1 MAIVISITWILE
13 NRFFKLDM
21 KILVCHNFFFNTI
34 CLKESI
40 SKSLNLGTGTYDFE
54 QYSRWPK
61 LLRVMRL

>member
-1 MAIVISITWILE
+1 MAIVISMDFG

-21 KILVCHNFFFNTI
+21 KIRVCHNFFFNTI

-54 QYSRWPK
+54 HYSRWPK

>member
-1 MAIVISITWILE
+1 MAIVINMDFG

-21 KILVCHNFFFNTI
+21 KIRVCHNFFSIPF
-34 CLKESI
+34 KESI

-54 QYSRWPK
+54 HYSRWPK